1 MIMTTRLLCVGAI
14 FAVTLLSGCVTTQRT
29 DTYPP
34 TGSVIEPPPEPEP
47 RGETSRLPER
57 TPPEVTGGQT
67 QTSQQPSMPTNQ
79 PLPPRS
85 ADQASSPAVRSLLG
99 RADTL
104 ARNGNMDLASSTLER
119 ALDLEPRNPF
129 IYQRLAAVKLAQNQP
144 GQAEAMARKSNSV
157 GGNNP
162 FVRADNWQLIA
173 EARRAAGDSAG
184 ASEAAAQ
191 AKNYQRTSLQ
201 LTQ

>member
-1 MIMTTRLLCVGAI
+1 MTMNTR
-14 FAVTLLSGCVTTQRT
+14 FAGLAAMLAVVLLSGCVTTQRT

-34 TGSVIEPPPEPEP
+34 TGSVMEPQPEP
-47 RGETSRLPER
+47 RGETSRLPDR
-57 TPPEVTGGQT
+57 TPPVVTGGQT
-67 QTSQQPSMPTNQ
+67 TGTPQQPGMQANQ

-85 ADQASSPAVRSLLG
+85 AEQVSSPAVRSLLG

-129 IYQRLAAVKLAQNQP
+129 IYQRLAAVKLAQDQP

-173 EARRAAGDSAG
+173 EARRAAGDAAG

-201 LTQ
+201 LSQ